1 MDEGGRPP
9 GTVVF
14 FHAHP
19 DDEAIFTGGTMAL
32 LARRGWR
39 IVLVVATQGE
49 KGETSPLVG
58 PDVPLAVR
66 RVAETARAAEGLGV
80 ERIEFL
86 GYHDSGMAGATV
98 EPPEAA
104 FVRSSVDEA
113 ADRLGRILVE
123 EHPRALVTYD
133 ERGVYGHP
141 DHVQVHLVSLRAAER
156 HGVPTVYE
164 ATVDREYLH
173 FVETH
178 LVVEASLASQRPERP
193 SERGAGP
200 ERPSERGAGPER
212 PSERGAG
219 DLGLAASPLGLS
231 TVEIDCTVDVR
242 PVLEVKRRAMAA
254 HASQIPESASAL
266 RLAEADFAAVYGF
279 EWYAR
284 RGPAGPIDDLAT

>member
-1 MDEGGRPP
+1 MKEGGRSP
-9 GTVVF
+9 GTIVF

-39 IVLVVATQGE
+39 TVLVVATQGE
-49 KGETSPLVG
+49 KGETSSLVA

-66 RVAETARAAEGLGV
+66 RVAETAQAAEELGA

-86 GYHDSGMAGATV
+86 GYHDSGMVGTTD
-98 EPPEAA
+98 EPPDGA

-123 EHPRALVTYD
+123 EHPAALVSYD

-141 DHVQVHLVSLRAAER
+141 DHIQVHLVSLRAAER

-164 ATVDREYLH
+164 STVDREYLH

-178 LVVEASLASQRPERP
+178 LVVEASLASERPERP
-193 SERGAGP
+193 GPERPPERGAGP
-200 ERPSERGAGPER
+200 ERPPER
-212 PSERGAG
+212 DAG
-219 DLGLAASPLGLS
+219 DLGLAASQLGLS

-242 PVLEVKRRAMAA
+242 SVLEVKRRAMAA

-266 RLAEADFAAVYGF
+266 RLPDSDFAAVYGF

>member
-1 MDEGGRPP
+1 MDEGGRSP

-39 IVLVVATQGE
+39 TVLVVATQGE
-49 KGETSPLVG
+49 KGETSSLVG

-66 RVAETARAAEGLGV
+66 RVAETAEAAEGLGV

-86 GYHDSGMAGATV
+86 GYHDSGMAGAKE
-98 EPPEAA
+98 EPPEGA

-123 EHPRALVTYD
+123 EHATALVSYD

-141 DHVQVHLVSLRAAER
+141 DHIHVHLVSLRAAER
-156 HGVPTVYE
+156 HGVPTLYE

-178 LVVEASLASQRPERP
+178 LVVEASLASQQPERP
-193 SERGAGP
+193 SERETDA
-200 ERPSERGAGPER
+200 
-212 PSERGAG
+212 
-219 DLGLAASPLGLS
+219 LGLAASPLGLS

-266 RLAEADFAAVYGF
+266 RLPDSDFAAVYGF